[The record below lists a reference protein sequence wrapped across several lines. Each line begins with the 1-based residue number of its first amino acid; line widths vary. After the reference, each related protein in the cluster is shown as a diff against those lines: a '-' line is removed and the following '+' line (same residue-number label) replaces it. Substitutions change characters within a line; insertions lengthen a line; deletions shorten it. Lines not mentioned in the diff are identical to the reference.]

1 MAAAAGVVAA
11 VCSGLANGSWNLPTK
26 PDAPKSV
33 YAGKVWAWENIWMVR
48 AGRPGTH
55 VARRARLPDT
65 RPSRSRRVTPTQPDV
80 RAPSPT
86 VTQVANVM
94 IPVFNTVFVLA
105 VVGPRTLGA
114 VYAAAEPAQMAAII
128 VPSIFWGF
136 GGVGFG
142 QSIKRLGVALG
153 TSIVMGIIVV
163 IGTALPAI
171 MDAGDSPRRKP
182 PAWRRRLP
190 GRRRVRPRREGG
202 HAPRRRLRR
211 RENVRGEKIRR

>member
-1 MAAAAGVVAA
+1 
-11 VCSGLANGSWNLPTK
+11 
-26 PDAPKSV
+26 
-33 YAGKVWAWENIWMVR
+33 
-48 AGRPGTH
+48 
-55 VARRARLPDT
+55 
-65 RPSRSRRVTPTQPDV
+65 
-80 RAPSPT
+80 
-86 VTQVANVM
+86 M

-171 MDAGDSPRRKP
+171 MDA
-182 PAWRRRLP
+182 RRLSTTQAA
-190 GRRRVRPRREGG
+190 GAASGVCLGVAG
-202 HAPRRRLRR
+202 SS
-211 RENVRGEKIRR
+211 

>member
-1 MAAAAGVVAA
+1 
-11 VCSGLANGSWNLPTK
+11 
-26 PDAPKSV
+26 
-33 YAGKVWAWENIWMVR
+33 
-48 AGRPGTH
+48 
-55 VARRARLPDT
+55 
-65 RPSRSRRVTPTQPDV
+65 
-80 RAPSPT
+80 
-86 VTQVANVM
+86 M

-153 TSIVMGIIVV
+153 TSIVMGIVVV
-163 IGTALPAI
+163 IGTALPSHH
-171 MDAGDSPRRKP
+171 GRPETLHGRKQPRR
-182 PAWRRRLP
+182 ASGVCLGVRI
-190 GRRRVRPRREGG
+190 RPRREGG

-211 RENVRGEKIRR
+211 RENVQGEKIRR